1 MSRSFANGNGE
12 TEAGN
17 VTPLWLRR
25 NWEYAEVRAWQ
36 YSFWTVQ
43 A

>member
-1 MSRSFANGNGE
+1 MKILSNGNGE
-12 TEAGN
+12 CAAGN

-25 NWEYAEVRAWQ
+25 NWEFREVFEAR